1 MERAKMI
8 RLFILVLIISLGAL
22 IWTFSGF
29 KNDFQLGIG
38 LLMAILTGLWLI
50 SLVIKDASIIDVFW
64 GSGFVII
71 AWFYAFQNDLAN
83 MGFREMILLSM
94 ITIWGMRLTIY
105 LAMRN
110 LGKGE
115 DYRYAQ
121 WRKDNGEKW
130 WWLSFFRV
138 FALQGFLLW
147 IISATYLPSLS
158 TRAEM
163 GVLEYFG
170 VLLWIIGL
178 FFESVGDYQ
187 LAQFK
192 KDYNNKGKVL
202 NTGVWRYTRHP
213 NYFGDATIWWGFFFF
228 AFAHPQGW
236 MFVFC
241 PIVMTFFLLKVSGVA
256 MLEVKLK
263 ESKPQYLEYIRTTS
277 SFIPMVPKK

>member
-1 MERAKMI
+1 MKRAKII
-8 RLFILVLIISLGAL
+8 RLFILVLIISLGAFL
-22 IWTFSGF
+22 WTFSEF
-29 KNDFQLGIG
+29 QDTFQLGIG
-38 LLMAILTGLWLI
+38 LLMATLTGLWLV
-50 SLVIKDASIIDVFW
+50 SLVIKDASIIDIFW
-64 GSGFVII
+64 GFGFVII
-71 AWFYAFQNDLAN
+71 AWFYAFQNDLAS
-83 MGFREMILLSM
+83 MEIREKILLAM
-94 ITIWGMRLTIY
+94 ITIWGLRLTIY

-130 WWLSFFRV
+130 WWLSFIRV

-147 IISATYLPSLS
+147 IISATYLPSFS
-158 TRAEM
+158 IRAEM
-163 GVLEYFG
+163 GVLEYVG
-170 VLLWIIGL
+170 VLLWIVGL
-178 FFESVGDYQ
+178 FFEAVGDYQ

-192 KDYNNKGKVL
+192 KDPNNKGKVL

-213 NYFGDATIWWGFFFF
+213 NYFGDATIWWGFFLF
-228 AFAHPQGW
+228 ALAHPQGW

-263 ESKPQYLEYIRTTS
+263 KSKPQYAEYIRTTS
-277 SFIPMVPKK
+277 SFIPMPPKK